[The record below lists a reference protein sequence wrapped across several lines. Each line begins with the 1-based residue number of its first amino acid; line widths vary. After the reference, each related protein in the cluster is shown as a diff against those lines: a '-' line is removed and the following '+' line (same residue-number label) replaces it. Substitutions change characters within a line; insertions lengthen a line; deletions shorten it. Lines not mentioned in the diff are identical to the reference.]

1 MHGSM
6 SKKKDQEE
14 GERLL
19 NKKTSNLPS
28 EIDRG
33 VELLLRNKKGREES
47 KTLQFKL
54 NKMISLFRREFYFNI
69 DFSFDIKKNP
79 RRLRC

>member
-1 MHGSM
+1 M

-14 GERLL
+14 GGKLL
-19 NKKTSNLPS
+19 NKKINDFPP

-33 VELLLRNKKGREES
+33 VELILRNKKGRVEP
-47 KTLQFKL
+47 KTLQFRL
-54 NKMISLFRREFYFNI
+54 NKMISLFKREFYFNI

-79 RRLRC
+79 

>member
-1 MHGSM
+1 M
-6 SKKKDQEE
+6 SKKNDQEE
-14 GERLL
+14 GGKLL
-19 NKKTSNLPS
+19 NKNTNNLPP

-33 VELLLRNKKGREES
+33 VELLLRNKKGRKEP

-54 NKMISLFRREFYFNI
+54 NKMISLFKREFYFNI

-79 RRLRC
+79 

>member
-1 MHGSM
+1 M

-14 GERLL
+14 GGKLL
-19 NKKTSNLPS
+19 NNKTSNLPS
-28 EIDRG
+28 EIDRD
-33 VELLLRNKKGREES
+33 VELLIRNKKGREES
-47 KTLQFKL
+47 KTVQFKL

-79 RRLRC
+79 

>member
-1 MHGSM
+1 M

-14 GERLL
+14 GEKLL

-79 RRLRC
+79 

>member
-1 MHGSM
+1 MRGSM

-14 GERLL
+14 GGKLL
-19 NKKTSNLPS
+19 NNKTSNLPS

-79 RRLRC
+79 

>member
-1 MHGSM
+1 M

-14 GERLL
+14 GGKLL
-19 NKKTSNLPS
+19 NKKINDFPP

-33 VELLLRNKKGREES
+33 VELILRNKKGRKEP

-54 NKMISLFRREFYFNI
+54 DKMISLFRREFHFNI
-69 DFSFDIKKNP
+69 DFSFDIKKRP
-79 RRLRC
+79 

>member
-1 MHGSM
+1 MRGSM

-79 RRLRC
+79 

>member
-6 SKKKDQEE
+6 NKKNDQEE
-14 GERLL
+14 GGELLL
-19 NKKTSNLPS
+19 NKKTIDPPT

-33 VELLLRNKKGREES
+33 VELMLRNRNKKEEP

-54 NKMISLFRREFYFNI
+54 DKMISLFKREFHFNI
-69 DFSFDIKKNP
+69 DLSFDIKKKP
-79 RRLRC
+79 

>member
-1 MHGSM
+1 M

-14 GERLL
+14 GGKLL
-19 NKKTSNLPS
+19 NKNTNNFPP

-33 VELLLRNKKGREES
+33 VELLLRNKKGRKEP
-47 KTLQFKL
+47 KTLQFRL
-54 NKMISLFRREFYFNI
+54 NKMISLFKREFYFNI

-79 RRLRC
+79 

>member
-1 MHGSM
+1 M

-14 GERLL
+14 GGKLL
-19 NKKTSNLPS
+19 NKKTNNLLP

-33 VELLLRNKKGREES
+33 VELLLRNKKGRVEP
-47 KTLQFKL
+47 KTLQFRL
-54 NKMISLFRREFYFNI
+54 NKMISLFKREFYFNI

-79 RRLRC
+79 

>member
-14 GERLL
+14 GGKLL
-19 NKKTSNLPS
+19 NNKTSNLPP

-79 RRLRC
+79 

>member
-6 SKKKDQEE
+6 SKKKDQE
-14 GERLL
+14 GGGKLL

-54 NKMISLFRREFYFNI
+54 NKMISLFKREFYFNI

-79 RRLRC
+79 